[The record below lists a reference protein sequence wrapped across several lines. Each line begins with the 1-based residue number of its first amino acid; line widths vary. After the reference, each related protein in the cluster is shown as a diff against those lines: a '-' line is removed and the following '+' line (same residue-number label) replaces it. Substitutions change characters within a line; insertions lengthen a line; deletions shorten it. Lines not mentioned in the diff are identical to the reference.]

1 MGFRY
6 VKPEQPQPPRAARSD
21 MLASLALPGLVIALG
36 IAVSLGVSGGF
47 GALADLCLSMVR

>member
-1 MGFRY
+1 MAFRF
-6 VKPEQPQPPRAARSD
+6 VKPHEPQPRTARSD
-21 MLASLALPGLVIALG
+21 MLASLALPGLVIAFG